1 MSATFLAFPV
11 KMAVGIRLSKISEAL
26 RKILNIF
33 GTSPKNLSPLASFI
47 SPLEFHPRFRLS
59 IPSGAGARSYRLFM
73 LNSPISPYGGYP
85 LTVDKIY
92 VEHEFQENR
101 PSKFREIGLIMQKL
115 ALCGFSAGLI
125 IIASILDEL
134 FFVRLYAGR
143 RPVSWSSRKFRYF
156 SENLGLVATGQRRPG
171 SSVLGFRFRPRAI
184 KRKDLAFGTVEQTRH
199 CNSCNGGA
207 GVAQSR
213 APAAVC
219 HF

>member
-134 FFVRLYAGR
+134 FFCSTMCWTKTG
-143 RPVSWSSRKFRYF
+143 F
-156 SENLGLVATGQRRPG
+156 LGLSEISLLQRK
-171 SSVLGFRFRPRAI
+171 SGFSGDGPAPTRIKRARLPLPPKGHKTKRPRI
-184 KRKDLAFGTVEQTRH
+184 WY
-199 CNSCNGGA
+199 SGA
-207 GVAQSR
+207 NTSL
-213 APAAVC
+213 
-219 HF
+219 

>member
-59 IPSGAGARSYRLFM
+59 IPSGAGARSYRHFM
-73 LNSPISPYGGYP
+73 LNSAISPYGGP

-92 VEHEFQENR
+92 VEHEFQENG

-134 FFVRLYAGR
+134 FFVRLCAGR
-143 RPVSWSSRKFRYF
+143 RPDSWSSRKFRYF

-207 GVAQSR
+207 AQSR